1 METRKKGVNL
11 FCFIGIAGFLF
22 IMAMAQGCDLWGAV
36 GYVPE
41 SGFIRFESQ
50 IPAHNKDD
58 PVNASYCQ
66 VIGDMFTDVEVG
78 GTLSL
83 RTASSITDYITSSS
97 PGTVMNDSN
106 GFTFHYGTSSF
117 VAWCFWPSGAVTT
130 SYSPSECKRGVIEVN
145 TNASSAPYFEYAA
158 NRVSG
163 SVNVPQLGKVKIK
176 ATNNGATVYG
186 IWKYGANASNIP
198 TDSEWDA
205 CIFYGVNELEMPLDF
220 MGATYGTLF
229 AREKDVGKDRSTE
242 NTMITVYRN
251 DISTP
256 TTNYNL
262 TVTYTS
268 EVLGT
273 RNYFMYL
280 ASLAS
285 ASYTAT
291 RTAIYSNQNVSIA
304 SIPDGFYAVNVR
316 SDPDN
321 TWAFPKTG
329 TSNFSVYIAGV
340 KITVRGPDGD
350 AFFTVKNGVVY
361 DGFVN

>member
-1 METRKKGVNL
+1 METREKGINL
-11 FCFIGIAGFLF
+11 PCFAAIVGLLF
-22 IMAMAQGCDLWGAV
+22 IMMMAQGCDLWQTA

-41 SGFIRFESQ
+41 SGFTQFESQ
-50 IPAHNKDD
+50 IPVYNKND
-58 PVNASYCQ
+58 PTNASYCQ

-83 RTASSITDYITSSS
+83 RTASSMTDYITNSS
-97 PGTVMNDSN
+97 PGTVMSDSN

-117 VAWCFWPSGAVTT
+117 VAWCFWPSGASTT
-130 SYSPSECKRGVIEVN
+130 SYSPSQCKRGVVEVN
-145 TNASSAPYFEYAA
+145 TNVSSAPYFEYAA
-158 NRVSG
+158 SRISG
-163 SVNVPQLGKVKIK
+163 SVNVPQLGKVKIR

-198 TDSEWDA
+198 TNSEWDA

-251 DISTP
+251 DTP
-256 TTNYNL
+256 TPATNYNL

-268 EVLGT
+268 TVLGT

-291 RTAIYSNQNVSIA
+291 RTSVYSNQNVTVA
-304 SIPDGFYAVNVR
+304 TIPNGFYAINVR
-316 SDPDN
+316 SDPDGA
-321 TWAFPKTG
+321 WAFPQTG
-329 TSNFSVYIAGV
+329 TSNFSVSIAGV
-340 KITVRGPDGD
+340 KITVKGPSGDG
-350 AFFTVKNGVVY
+350 FFTVKNGAVY